1 VICELPPMGDF
12 EERGAKTRSQMTA
25 MIDQS
30 ARTVCQLIDS
40 CYRSQEGFRSAA
52 EAVDDTN
59 LKRLLDIYAQQRTR
73 FAEELRECMPMPSP
87 LLPDFVRGG
96 GEAGSARLA
105 PDQEAANVLED
116 CLESDRRTL
125 ALYREALADRAIP
138 TRAHFLIS
146 AQCSLLERVHDR
158 MYGLLS
164 GFTRGPVNRT
174 NLQGERA
181 RV

>member
-1 VICELPPMGDF
+1 
-12 EERGAKTRSQMTA
+12 MTA

-30 ARTVCQLIDS
+30 SRTVCQLIDS
-40 CYRSQEGFRSAA
+40 CHRSHQGFRSAA
-52 EAVDDTN
+52 EVVNDTN

-73 FAEELRECMPMPSP
+73 FAEELRDCMPSL
-87 LLPDFVRGG
+87 LLPDPGMEDRPVTEDIRSS
-96 GEAGSARLA
+96 AGAARL
-105 PDQEAANVLED
+105 LEE

-146 AQCSLLERVHDR
+146 AQCSLLQRVYDR
-158 MYGLLS
+158 MNSLLN
-164 GFTRGPVNRT
+164 GFTGKEVNRT
-174 NLQGERA
+174 EFQGERV

>member
-1 VICELPPMGDF
+1 
-12 EERGAKTRSQMTA
+12 MTA
-25 MIDQS
+25 MRDQS

-52 EAVDDTN
+52 QAVDDIN

-73 FAEELRECMPMPSP
+73 FAEELRECMPSP
-87 LLPDFVRGG
+87 LLPDFVRR
-96 GEAGSARLA
+96 GEEQASAGLA
-105 PDQEAANVLED
+105 TDEKPANVLED

-164 GFTRGPVNRT
+164 GFARGPVNRT